1 MTHMLVPFYLGG
13 RGSPLFKDKAM
24 PGKMIAR
31 LVVKSE
37 GKRDDDFFGVDS
49 MMILIMMMMKL
60 VITVI
65 RTDDGEVATD
75 AARNPNT
82 ALQPAQCPIVIT
94 MTMITT
100 MTMTKMMTMALT
112 MMMAMTLTTMM
123 TMTMM
128 TMATRCVVG
137 QTVNCGNLPQNLSQ
151 NLPPPHISIICMIT
165 LIIILMLVRMMNS
178 IMICRDNGDS

>member
-31 LVVKSE
+31 LLVKSE
-37 GKRDDDFFGVDS
+37 RKRDDDFFGVDS

-94 MTMITT
+94 MT
-100 MTMTKMMTMALT
+100 KMMTMALT
-112 MMMAMTLTTMM
+112 MMMAMTLTMMM

-137 QTVNCGNLPQNLSQ
+137 QTVNCGNLSQNLSK
-151 NLPPPHISIICMIT
+151 ISHKIST
-165 LIIILMLVRMMNS
+165 SSYFHHLH
-178 IMICRDNGDS
+178 DNVDHYLDAGQDDELNNDL

>member
-31 LVVKSE
+31 LLVKSE
-37 GKRDDDFFGVDS
+37 RKRDDDFFGVDS

-100 MTMTKMMTMALT
+100 MTMTMALT
-112 MMMAMTLTTMM
+112 MMMAMTLTMMM

>member
-31 LVVKSE
+31 LLVKSE
-37 GKRDDDFFGVDS
+37 RKRDDDFFGVDS

-94 MTMITT
+94 MT
-100 MTMTKMMTMALT
+100 KMMTMALT
-112 MMMAMTLTTMM
+112 MMMAMTLTMMM

-137 QTVNCGNLPQNLSQ
+137 QTVNCGNLSQNLSQ

>member
-31 LVVKSE
+31 LLVKSE
-37 GKRDDDFFGVDS
+37 RKRDDDFFGVDS

-112 MMMAMTLTTMM
+112 MMMAMTLMTMM

>member
-31 LVVKSE
+31 LLVKSE
-37 GKRDDDFFGVDS
+37 RKRDDDFFGVDS
-49 MMILIMMMMKL
+49 MMILIMMILIMMMMKL

-94 MTMITT
+94 MT
-100 MTMTKMMTMALT
+100 KMMTMALT
-112 MMMAMTLTTMM
+112 MMMAMTLTMMM

-137 QTVNCGNLPQNLSQ
+137 QTVNCGNLSQNLSK
-151 NLPPPHISIICMIT
+151 ISHKIST
-165 LIIILMLVRMMNS
+165 SSYFHHLH
-178 IMICRDNGDS
+178 DNVDHYLDAGQGDELNNDL